1 MDFFKYFKRK
11 EEKKADTEL
20 KTATTT
26 YADTRPSTE
35 PKKAPARRMTMREM
49 KINKGYGMLTP
60 AGNYMSPHDIRC
72 LELMGCDLEVL
83 AALRTGEIPDC
94 APHGNG
100 PHQLSAEY
108 AELKAKEREENAK
121 EQTKI
126 LGEQATAVMHDEV
139 AATA

>member
-20 KTATTT
+20 KTTTTT
-26 YADTRPSTE
+26 YTQTQPASE
-35 PKKAPARRMTMREM
+35 PKKIAPRPRTMRQIRIE
-49 KINKGYGMLTP
+49 NGHGMLTP

-83 AALRTGEIPDC
+83 AALRTGEIPEC

-126 LGEQATAVMHDEV
+126 LGEQATAVMLDEV